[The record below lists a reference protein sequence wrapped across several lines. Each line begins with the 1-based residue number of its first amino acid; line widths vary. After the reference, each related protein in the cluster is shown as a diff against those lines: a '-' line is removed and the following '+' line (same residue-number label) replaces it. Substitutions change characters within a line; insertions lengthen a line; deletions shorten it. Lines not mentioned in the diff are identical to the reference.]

1 MKAVQY
7 RTIGGVPEVVT
18 IDDPTP
24 GPRQVLLKVTAAGLC
39 HSDIFVMSLPEEAY
53 IYGLP
58 LTLGHEGVGT
68 IIDAGAAVK
77 DQVTMGESV
86 MVYGPW
92 GCGRCRQC
100 AEGYENHCENAA
112 RLGIAPPG
120 LGAPG
125 SAAEYMLVDDPRH
138 CIPIGDLDP
147 TIAAPISD
155 AGLTPYH
162 AIKRSAGK
170 LGGNSFAVVIGV
182 GGLGHIGIQL
192 IKHMTGARVIALD
205 TLDSHLELAKSVGAD
220 FTVKSD
226 ADSVAAV
233 KEITKGVGAEVVF
246 DFVGIQPTLDA
257 ALQMTKPRGDL
268 DIVGVG
274 DGVAGVGLFTLPYE
288 VNVSTT
294 YWGTLFDAY
303 ELVELAQRGVI
314 NVHTETYTLD
324 QAPEAYERLH
334 HGQVHGRAVL
344 VP

>member
-7 RTIGGVPEVVT
+7 RQVGGAPEVVT
-18 IDDPTP
+18 IEDPTP
-24 GPRQVLLKVTAAGLC
+24 GPRQVLLKVSAAGLC
-39 HSDIFVMSLPEEAY
+39 HSDIFVMSLRGDSY

-68 IIDAGAAVK
+68 IVDAGAAVK
-77 DQVTMGESV
+77 DEVSIGESV

-100 AEGYENHCENAA
+100 AEGYENYCTNAA
-112 RLGIAPPG
+112 ALGIRPPG

-147 TIAAPISD
+147 VIAAPISD

-170 LGGNSFAVVIGV
+170 LGANSFAVVIGV

-192 IKHMTGARVIALD
+192 IKHLTGARVIALD
-205 TLDSHLELAKSVGAD
+205 TVDDHLDLATKVGAD
-220 FTVKSD
+220 FAMKSNKD
-226 ADSVAAV
+226 AIAAV
-233 KEITKGVGAEVVF
+233 KDLTGGLGADVVF
-246 DFVGIQPTLDA
+246 DFVGIQPTIDLA
-257 ALQMTKPRGDL
+257 MPMTKPRGDL

-274 DGVAGVGLFTLPYE
+274 DGLAPVGIFSLPYE

-303 ELVELAQRGVI
+303 ELVALAQRGVI
-314 NVHTETYTLD
+314 NVHTETYSLD
-324 QAPEAYERLH
+324 EAPLAYQKLH
-334 HGQVHGRAVL
+334 DGQVHGRAVL